1 MSHGSVIPTAT
12 FTTLL
17 ENELVLVE
25 KEKEIIGEVVTLTS
39 NEVSLFWRSMEVTIL
54 SERLKRLSFF
64 LSVSKFNSLPC
75 FLLRV
80 LCPQLVPKIYS
91 IDTYSKSFFPLS
103 NVVVHCKRKT
113 LSFEVVFC
121 SVTICIRKKISLRS
135 LKLLLQ

>member
-75 FLLRV
+75 FLV
-80 LCPQLVPKIYS
+80 AGLVS
-91 IDTYSKSFFPLS
+91 SA
-103 NVVVHCKRKT
+103 
-113 LSFEVVFC
+113 C
-121 SVTICIRKKISLRS
+121 S
-135 LKLLLQ
+135 